1 MTGRK
6 KHEARSH
13 KTYRK
18 NQIPVSLNRLNIRG
32 QYPGLNFGGLNFGG
46 LLSVL
51 LKRAGRT
58 RESKAARE
66 G

>member
-18 NQIPVSLNRLNIRG
+18 NQIPVSMGRLSIHG
-32 QYPGLNFGGLNFGG
+32 QYPGLNFGS
-46 LLSVL
+46 LLGAL

-58 RESKAARE
+58 RESKVARE

>member
-1 MTGRK
+1 MTSRK
-6 KHEARSH
+6 KHAERSH

-32 QYPGLNFGGLNFGG
+32 PYPDLNFGG
-46 LLSVL
+46 LLGAL
-51 LKRAGRT
+51 LKRVSRT

>member
-18 NQIPVSLNRLNIRG
+18 NQIPVSMGRLNIRG
-32 QYPGLNFGGLNFGG
+32 QYPGFNFGG
-46 LLSVL
+46 LLGAL

>member
-18 NQIPVSLNRLNIRG
+18 NQIPVSLNRLSVRG
-32 QYPGLNFGGLNFGG
+32 QYPGLNFGGLLGA
-46 LLSVL
+46 L

>member
-18 NQIPVSLNRLNIRG
+18 NQIPVSLGRLSVRG
-32 QYPGLNFGGLNFGG
+32 QYPGLNFGS
-46 LLSVL
+46 LLGAL

-58 RESKAARE
+58 RESKVTRE

>member
-1 MTGRK
+1 MTSRQ
-6 KHEARSH
+6 KHAERSH

-18 NQIPVSLNRLNIRG
+18 NQIPASLNRISIRG
-32 QYPGLNFGGLNFGG
+32 QYPGLNFGGLLGA
-46 LLSVL
+46 L
-51 LKRAGRT
+51 LKRVGRT

>member
-6 KHEARSH
+6 KHAERSH

-18 NQIPVSLNRLNIRG
+18 NQIPASLNRISIRG
-32 QYPGLNFGGLNFGG
+32 QYPGLNFGGLLGA
-46 LLSVL
+46 L
-51 LKRAGRT
+51 LKRVGRT

>member
-6 KHEARSH
+6 KHAERSH

-18 NQIPVSLNRLNIRG
+18 NQIPVSLNRLSIRG
-32 QYPGLNFGGLNFGG
+32 QYPGLNFGGLLGA
-46 LLSVL
+46 L

>member
-18 NQIPVSLNRLNIRG
+18 NQIPVSLNRLSVRG
-32 QYPGLNFGGLNFGG
+32 Q
-46 LLSVL
+46 
-51 LKRAGRT
+51 
-58 RESKAARE
+58 
-66 G
+66 